1 MRLLL
6 RKLQRDKGRG
16 CWPCG
21 AGCLQ
26 VALWVPSRTPPGE
39 VATTPRALPG
49 RCIDSREGRA
59 SCPQRGYSRS
69 LKENSAASYFFWNG
83 PWLQNENAPCAGQH
97 QLPKSQ
103 SHSRDLRTA
112 MSPGRG
118 SSAKLATPSPALSW
132 ATGPPGPGN
141 VARPGHGHPA
151 SGWTSGGTTGA
162 VPSSR
167 PAGTRARGPACCA
180 PGEGLSVNGRKFP

>member
-1 MRLLL
+1 M
-6 RKLQRDKGRG
+6 GRG
-16 CWPCG
+16 AFRWHCGCPRGPLRARWPRHRG
-21 AGCLQ
+21 PYLDAALTAARAG
-26 VALWVPSRTPPGE
+26 PPRSSARP
-39 VATTPRALPG
+39 V
-49 RCIDSREGRA
+49 

-132 ATGPPGPGN
+132 ATGPPGTGN
-141 VARPGHGHPA
+141 GGPARPQSPCLGLDVRRHHWCCPLQQARGDA
-151 SGWTSGGTTGA
+151 GA
-162 VPSSR
+162 
-167 PAGTRARGPACCA
+167 GPACCA